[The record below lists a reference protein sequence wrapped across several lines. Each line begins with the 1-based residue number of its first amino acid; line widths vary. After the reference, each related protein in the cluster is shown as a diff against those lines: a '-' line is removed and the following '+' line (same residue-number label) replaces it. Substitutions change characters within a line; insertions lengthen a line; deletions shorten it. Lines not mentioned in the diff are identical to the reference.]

1 MAPDFEQLNKKKI
14 IIAIPNPAFAEALKK
29 HFENENIHVL
39 EVCVVVD
46 HLVERLHLIKEDPS
60 TSLDAVIISS
70 SLAVKQSDKRHEF
83 LADVIDRI
91 REDFSKSSIIFLSD
105 EKQGHPLLAELVSMG
120 IYNIFLKSQKS
131 EPLNI
136 KQLIKCID
144 HPLPYSEVKK
154 YRNYDQGI
162 PWRRFVNGAQSI
174 TINIEGHNKDKAHRR
189 QDKQNVKEGEVST
202 NTSNE
207 INSSSKEMD
216 EDEEHL
222 VKSNKQT
229 NKTILPDIME
239 EELEESDFWTL
250 PDLKQKIVVRDRI
263 VGKSVISVVGIEKGV
278 GTTHSSILIANYLAS
293 HGYSVKLLELS
304 GNNELVYIE
313 KAYEG
318 KNVDTR
324 LNDEFIIEGVTYVK
338 SADEFEMAD
347 HLNSEH
353 THIVLDMGTY
363 ETTEHISEFHRAS
376 TQVVVASGSEWKQH
390 NIKRFLSSNHVDLER
405 CIFMVPLVSKQSIAD
420 IEKDNEGIHAL
431 EIPFHSDPFDSQDDT
446 NEQFDLV
453 FDRGFTKKKKMIKRS
468 ILLLA
473 TIILMFLLIFFI
485 SR

>member
-1 MAPDFEQLNKKKI
+1 MVPDFEQMKKKNI

-29 HFENENIHVL
+29 HFENENINVL

-60 TSLDAVIISS
+60 ITLDGIIISS

-91 REDFSKSSIIFLSD
+91 REDFSDSSIIFLSD

-144 HPLPYSEVKK
+144 SPLPYSEVKK

-162 PWRRFVNGAQSI
+162 SWRRFVNGAQSI
-174 TINIEGHNKDKAHRR
+174 TINIEGQNKDKAHRR
-189 QDKQNVKEGEVST
+189 QEKQSLKENEVASNASDEIEISEKIHNVEQLPK
-202 NTSNE
+202 N
-207 INSSSKEMD
+207 
-216 EDEEHL
+216 
-222 VKSNKQT
+222 NKPIT
-229 NKTILPDIME
+229 KTVLPDIME
-239 EELEESDFWTL
+239 EELEESDFWVL

-263 VGKSVISVVGIEKGV
+263 VGKSVISVVGVEKGV

-293 HGYSVKLLELS
+293 HGYTVKLLELS
-304 GNNELVYIE
+304 GNNEFVFIE

-318 KNVDTR
+318 KNVNTR
-324 LNDEFIIEGVTYVK
+324 LSDEFEIEGVTYVK
-338 SADEFEMAD
+338 STDDFEMAD

-363 ETTEHISEFHRAS
+363 DTSEHIPEFHRAS
-376 TQVVVASGSEWKQH
+376 TQIVVASGSEWKQH
-390 NIKRFLSSNHVDLER
+390 YIKRFLSSNLVDLER
-405 CIFMVPLVSKQSIAD
+405 CIFMIPLVSKQSIVD
-420 IEKDNEGIHAL
+420 IKKDHDGIRAL
-431 EIPFHSDPFDSQDDT
+431 DIPFHSDPFDSQDDT
-446 NEQFDLV
+446 DEQFDLV
-453 FDRGFTKKKKMIKRS
+453 FDRGFTKKKRMIKRS
-468 ILLLA
+468 ILILA
-473 TIILMFLLIFFI
+473 IIILMFLLIFFI
-485 SR
+485 SK